1 MWIIEHFYW
10 ILIIGFAVISA
21 LSKRGNKSKQR
32 QQPRGMPTFG
42 GEGRPY
48 QQRDD
53 ADDYDEDEDEG
64 YDEDRPEPA
73 YGSRPQPQEPAG
85 RRSSPFGSYDSSAPE
100 TPAYSQDYR
109 PAPDYDT
116 GEGVSSMW
124 AEEKPSPTEDT
135 LADRTRTMQR
145 EINRVNASLDKISTK
160 MDMAAAD
167 STSDR
172 EEAAPVSPLAEQAR
186 QGIIWAEILGP
197 PRSKRPLNP
206 RK

>member
-48 QQRDD
+48 QRRDE
-53 ADDYDEDEDEG
+53 ADDYDEDEDEE
-64 YDEDRPEPA
+64 YDEGRPDPA
-73 YGSRPQPQEPAG
+73 YGSRPRPQEPVG

-100 TPAYSQDYR
+100 PPVYSQDYR

-124 AEEKPSPTEDT
+124 AEEKPSPVQAT
-135 LADRTRTMQR
+135 LADRTRTMQQ
-145 EINRVNASLDKISTK
+145 EINRVNASLDRISTQ
-160 MDMAAAD
+160 MDMAAD
-167 STSDR
+167 RTSDR
-172 EEAAPVSPLAEQAR
+172 EAAVPVSPLAEQAR

>member
-21 LSKRGNKSKQR
+21 LSKNGKKSKQR

-42 GEGRPY
+42 GEGRSY
-48 QQRDD
+48 QKRDEED
-53 ADDYDEDEDEG
+53 EYDEEDEDEEYEYG
-64 YDEDRPEPA
+64 EERREPA
-73 YGSRPQPQEPAG
+73 YGSRPQDTAG
-85 RRSSPFGSYDSSAPE
+85 RRSSPFSSYPSSAPE
-100 TPAYSQDYR
+100 PSAGPRDYR

-124 AEEKPSPTEDT
+124 TEEKKSPLEVT
-135 LADRTRTMQR
+135 LEDRTRTMQQ

-160 MDMAAAD
+160 MDMASNVA
-167 STSDR
+167 SDR
-172 EEAAPVSPLAEQAR
+172 EAPAPVSPLAEQAR